1 MSEIKDIVVIGGG
14 IVGCSLLYALARKGC
29 CNTILIEKNEL
40 TSGSTWHAAGNVTH
54 FGHYAEITKLYA
66 DSLDLYREAE
76 QVTQTDIGFHN
87 TGSLRLANNKREWD
101 AYLNLEKF
109 YRDIGVPYRVVGPN
123 EIKELNPLVD
133 IEGVL
138 GAAYTPGDGH
148 VDPTLTTN
156 ALAAAAKNL
165 GAEIIKHQPVTSIEQ
180 TNGEGWVV
188 SFDGGE
194 VLAKEV
200 VLATS
205 FWTRELTIPL
215 GLDLPLYA
223 FEHHEVITEDIDELK
238 TLNREVPAV
247 RDSRAP
253 SNVRQERLSLLCGVY
268 ETNPKLWATDGI
280 PKDFGQE
287 LLVPDLERLEDHL
300 LKVIERMPVF
310 GNYGI
315 KTVNNGPLCFPP
327 DGCPMVGPIESHKGL
342 WLAAGFPVGIGTG
355 GGSAQFLAEWMIEGK
370 PPYSLDMIYPSRFNK
385 GIPKQ
390 QVFEQMK
397 ETYSSGYKI
406 SE

>member
-1 MSEIKDIVVIGGG
+1 MSEVKDIVVIGGG
-14 IVGCSLLYALARKGC
+14 IVGCSVLYALARKGC
-29 CNTILIEKNEL
+29 SNTLLIEKNEL

-76 QVTQTDIGFHN
+76 QVMQSDIGFHN
-87 TGSLRLANNKREWD
+87 TGSLRLANNKQEWA
-101 AYLNLEKF
+101 AYLKLEQF
-109 YRDIGVPYRVVGPN
+109 YQDIAVPYRAVSPD
-123 EIKELNPLVD
+123 EIVELNPLVNT
-133 IEGVL
+133 EGVL

-156 ALAAAAKNL
+156 ALADAAKKL
-165 GAEIIKHQPVTSIEQ
+165 GAKILRHQPVTSIQ
-180 TNGEGWVV
+180 QYNDEGWVI
-188 SFDGGE
+188 SFKDGE
-194 VLAKEV
+194 VRAKQV

-205 FWTRELTIPL
+205 FWTRELTEPL

-223 FEHHEVITEDIDELK
+223 FEHHEIITEDIDELK
-238 TLNREVPAV
+238 TLNNEVPAV

-253 SNVRQERLSLLCGVY
+253 SNVRQEKFSLLCGVY
-268 ETNPKLWATDGI
+268 EKHPKLWATEGI

-300 LKVIERMPVF
+300 LKVIERMPAF
-310 GNYGI
+310 GKYGLKMI
-315 KTVNNGPLCFPP
+315 NNGPLCFPP
-327 DGCPMVGPIESHKGL
+327 DGCPMVGPVDSHSGL

-355 GGSAQFLAEWMIEGK
+355 GGSAQFLAHWMLDGV
-370 PPYSLDMIYPSRFNK
+370 PPYDLRMIYPDRFQN
-385 GIPKQ
+385 GISQQ

-397 ETYSSGYKI
+397 KTYSSGYKI
-406 SE
+406 ST